1 MLLREYDEIVS
12 WIEKYIVMII
22 LLRDIDLKD
31 NLIAKLFVFFVFYY
45 FDDIIFENSE
55 NKCIYDSFNTYL
67 VKIILVYLT

>member
-1 MLLREYDEIVS
+1 MKIVS
-12 WIEKYIVMII
+12 RIERYIVMVI
-22 LLRDIDLKD
+22 LSRDIDSKD
-31 NLIAKLFVFFVFYY
+31 NLIVKLFVFFVFYY